1 MKISL
6 IVLGAGVI
14 GLVIGHLATK
24 FFPKRRESHK
34 ELSMSAENKDAL
46 VEKLAEELNKEA
58 SRAVRLNAIL
68 SSVTTSDTLHKE
80 LASKLNN
87 TEECYVF
94 NACMDAVLFELI
106 MTLMRMHDNRSP
118 QRKRVCFEELFYYL
132 KDRSVVANFEQ
143 KANDGILSRGYIV
156 DPDTPEMRKMIEEK
170 RAEDAKNARTN
181 VIPMLDAA
189 RTNFERIKGSHWKSR
204 LQRSVRHEMY
214 AHNALEPKA
223 QQIAKYQDIEPL
235 LRDTLLL
242 LDKLNKA
249 ILDINEN
256 FGTEEN
262 IWNRRTKSL
271 WTRLN

>member
-1 MKISL
+1 
-6 IVLGAGVI
+6 
-14 GLVIGHLATK
+14 
-24 FFPKRRESHK
+24 
-34 ELSMSAENKDAL
+34 MSAENKDAL

-58 SRAVRLNAIL
+58 SRAVRLYAIL

-80 LASKLNN
+80 LSSKLNN

-118 QRKRVCFEELFYYL
+118 QRKRVCLEELFYYL
-132 KDRSVVANFEQ
+132 KDRSVVANLEQ
-143 KANDGILSRGYIV
+143 KANDGILSRSYIV

-170 RAEDAKNARTN
+170 RAEDAENARTN
-181 VIPMLDAA
+181 VIPILDAA
-189 RTNFERIKGSHWKSR
+189 RKNFERIKGSHWKSR

-242 LDKLNKA
+242 LAKLNKA